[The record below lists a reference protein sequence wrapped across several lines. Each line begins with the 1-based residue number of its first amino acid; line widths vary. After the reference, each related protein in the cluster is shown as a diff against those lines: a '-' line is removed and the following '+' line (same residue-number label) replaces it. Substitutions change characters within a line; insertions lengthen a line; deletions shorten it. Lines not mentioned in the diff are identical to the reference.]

1 MNRKEVKRTQAH
13 AKKKEWV
20 NAFHSIFQRT
30 IYSPPDLMDNFMSH
44 LSVLSRL
51 FDWVLSIKNNGE
63 PETTSNFL
71 ARKNSKEFLF
81 VDESNGRRR
90 TSKTAKWNKRLTVIR
105 PTKGPWLLKEAI
117 LRPCSVFHSFKTK
130 SSRRDLSN
138 FQLPRILPTFG
149 HETRIFFVTVITWNN
164 FMDRSKV
171 ELKSIS
177 LSINIDNSIYR

>member
-1 MNRKEVKRTQAH
+1 MSKRIPFDFPA
-13 AKKKEWV
+13 
-20 NAFHSIFQRT
+20 NHS
-30 IYSPPDLMDNFMSH
+30 PADLMDNFMSH
-44 LSVLSRL
+44 LSILSRL

-105 PTKGPWLLKEAI
+105 PTKGPWLLKEAT

-149 HETRIFFVTVITWNN
+149 HETRVFFRFTWNN
-164 FMDRSKV
+164 FTDESKI
-171 ELKSIS
+171 ELGSIS
-177 LSINIDNSIYR
+177 LSMNIDNSIYR

>member
-44 LSVLSRL
+44 LSVSSRL

-130 SSRRDLSN
+130 SSRRDQTFNFRAYFLLLATKLVYSLLLSS
-138 FQLPRILPTFG
+138 
-149 HETRIFFVTVITWNN
+149 HETILWI
-164 FMDRSKV
+164 D
-171 ELKSIS
+171 LK
-177 LSINIDNSIYR
+177 